1 MAGRERSRGSHGV
14 GSLSSEGGRSWGAG
28 PACRTEGPPAPVPA
42 PLSRPGLQGTTWP
55 GVLCAFSAPLSSVPG
70 WATTASPPREP
81 RCWPRGSGPTPPSS
95 SWGRLDPGTWGRM
108 EGRGACGNLGAGAAH
123 WPEGPVGL
131 QWGTRGRE
139 GVGGPRR
146 LSTCFSLDKQ
156 EAREARAGG
165 GRWLRLGGR
174 KPAGPRGCQGSAS
187 PLCLHVAT
195 TWELLKNALA

>member
-1 MAGRERSRGSHGV
+1 MGTWGQVQLIGQKAQWGSSGECEAGRE
-14 GSLSSEGGRSWGAG
+14 
-28 PACRTEGPPAPVPA
+28 
-42 PLSRPGLQGTTWP
+42 
-55 GVLCAFSAPLSSVPG
+55 
-70 WATTASPPREP
+70 WAA
-81 RCWPRGSGPTPPSS
+81 
-95 SWGRLDPGTWGRM
+95 
-108 EGRGACGNLGAGAAH
+108 LG
-123 WPEGPVGL
+123 
-131 QWGTRGRE
+131 
-139 GVGGPRR
+139 R